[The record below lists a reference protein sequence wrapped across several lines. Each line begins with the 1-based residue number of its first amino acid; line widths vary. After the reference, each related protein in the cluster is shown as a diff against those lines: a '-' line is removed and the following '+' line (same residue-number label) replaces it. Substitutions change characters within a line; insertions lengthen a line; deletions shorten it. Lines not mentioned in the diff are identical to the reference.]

1 MNALIERLK
10 QGFDGLSPREQWLI
24 ALAGWGIIL
33 AIGVLLFIEPMTK
46 TLNQLNAQVAQQ
58 QQSTKDFSTL
68 NQLKQEKLSVSPNAE
83 LEQQLADLSQELADL
98 DARMADKV
106 EGLVNADKMAGLM
119 ESVLKQSD
127 RLTLLSMVSMPAQ
140 QLTHTDDAGYFI
152 HPIELTLKGRYFD
165 IVEYL
170 AALEALPVKYYWKQV
185 NYRVT
190 EYPWAEVTLQ
200 VYTLGESAV
209 FIGGANESVE

>member
-10 QGFDGLSPREQWLI
+10 QGFDALSPREQWLI
-24 ALAGWGIIL
+24 ALAGWGGIL
-33 AIGVLLFIEPMTK
+33 AIGMLLFIEPMTK
-46 TLNQLNAQVAQQ
+46 TLNQLTGQIAQQ
-58 QQSTKDFSTL
+58 QQSTQDFLTL
-68 NQLKQEKLSVSPNAE
+68 NQLKQDKLSVSPNAE
-83 LEQQLADLSQELADL
+83 LEQKLADLSQELADL
-98 DARMADKV
+98 DVRMADKV
-106 EGLVNADKMAGLM
+106 EGLVSADKMAGLM

-127 RLTLLSMVSMPAQ
+127 RLTLLSMTSLPAQ

-185 NYRVT
+185 DYRVT